1 MAFLNSDELPLA
13 RAISQLTFCNPFV
26 PQRMEF
32 ERAVLGDDYVA
43 SDTSWNFPTTGQV
56 ERPNETRAREKV
68 SAFVATLRRRM
79 AGNAAPSLQEWR
91 LYQDAVVHYL
101 YYALEGDFYRTLAD
115 SKNSPGYAA
124 LYARYLELF
133 HDLLEKPA
141 AGRACHYRAE
151 HLFACCYQVTRA
163 FQGIY
168 RSIIG
173 FSPCMIDLRAK
184 VWQSIFTHDMRL
196 YQLELYDKMGDI
208 ATLIIGPSGTGKERV
223 AQAIA
228 QARYLPFNAATK
240 RFADV
245 PENLFSTTVLSA
257 LSPHLIESELFG
269 HARGSFTGALGDR
282 KGRLESCPPHG
293 SLFLDEIG
301 DADEQIQVK
310 LLRVLQYRIFERVGE
325 SVPRT
330 FRGKII
336 AATNHDLARDMHSGK
351 FRQDFYFRLCS
362 DVIATPSLRQQILE
376 APEDVDNLINFITQ
390 RFIPG
395 EHDRRTLNA
404 AVKLWITDH
413 PDYAWPGN
421 FRELEQC
428 VKNILVRRDYQPPE
442 LSPGDNPSPDLA
454 RIGDGVMTER
464 ELLNFY
470 TRLVYQKVGTYE
482 SAARSLGIDRRT
494 VKSRVSRPG
503 DPSPRQ

>member
-1 MAFLNSDELPLA
+1 MALLNSDELPLA
-13 RAISQLTFCNPFV
+13 GAISQLTFCNPFV
-26 PQRMEF
+26 PQRREL

-43 SDTSWNFPTTGQV
+43 SDTSWNFPTTGQM
-56 ERPNETRAREKV
+56 ERPNETRTREKV
-68 SAFVATLRRRM
+68 AAFVATLRRRM
-79 AGNAAPSLQEWR
+79 AGKAVPSLQEWR

-115 SKNSPGYAA
+115 SKSNAGYAG
-124 LYARYLELF
+124 LYARYLEIF

-141 AGRACHYRAE
+141 AGRACHYRPE

-184 VWQSIFTHDMRL
+184 VWESIFTHNMRL

-228 QARYLPFNAATK
+228 QARYLPFNTATK

-245 PENLFSTTVLSA
+245 PEKLFSTTVLSA

-269 HARGSFTGALGDR
+269 HARGSFTGALADR

-310 LLRVLQYRIFERVGE
+310 LLRVLQYRVFERVGD

-336 AATNHDLARDMHSGK
+336 AATNHDLAHDMHSGK

-362 DVIATPSLRQQILE
+362 DVIATPSLRQQFTQ

-390 RFIPG
+390 QFIPG
-395 EHDRRTLNA
+395 EHDRRKLNA
-404 AVKLWITDH
+404 DVKLWITDH
-413 PDYAWPGN
+413 PGYAWPGN

-428 VKNILVRRDYQPPE
+428 VKNILVRRNYQPPE
-442 LSPGDNPSPDLA
+442 LSPGDDQSPDLT
-454 RIGDGVMTER
+454 RIRNGVMTEQ

-470 TRLVYQKVGTYE
+470 TRLVYQKAGTYE

-494 VKSRVSRPG
+494 VKSRVSGLGIFTR
-503 DPSPRQ
+503 